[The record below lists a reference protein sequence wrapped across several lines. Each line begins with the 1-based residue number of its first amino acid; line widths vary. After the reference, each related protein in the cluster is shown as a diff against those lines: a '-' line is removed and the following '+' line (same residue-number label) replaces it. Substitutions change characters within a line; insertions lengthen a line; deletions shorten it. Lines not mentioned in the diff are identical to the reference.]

1 MSPESR
7 NGGTVIDAITR
18 MASQDKI
25 GWVHFRNVAGTE
37 MNFREV
43 YIDEGQVRTRLLP
56 LALADLHKQQALAL
70 AQLLLSL
77 LCLRSAELTA
87 CR

>member
-43 YIDEGQVRTRLLP
+43 YIDEGWPLLQDTPQRHAALNTHAVAVR
-56 LALADLHKQQALAL
+56 K
-70 AQLLLSL
+70 
-77 LCLRSAELTA
+77 ELEA
-87 CR
+87 S